1 MENSLPFEF
10 YIRRMHYTSGLGLQ
24 PITSSLGLG
33 CLINNGGTANLTG
46 LTAVKP
52 RMMMDMFSVNVVGP
66 LMLTKA
72 SVAKSDKGLLVQLLF
87 PKAREHVNVYSN
99 SNDATLSICFKLLI

>member
-72 SVAKSDKGLLVQLLF
+72 SVAKSDK
-87 PKAREHVNVYSN
+87 
-99 SNDATLSICFKLLI
+99 